1 MSLRLLT
8 YDEFKRSDVL
18 NEYGRSGGS
27 TDFAVLCGGR
37 INTMPNFC
45 EYEKTKEGVIAM
57 DYWIDKRTEEGGHY
71 IHTNG
76 TFYSER
82 EEEFDFSYSRGIRPV
97 IKIFDVPRGMIF
109 NYEVQYVK
117 DYRSRLESFTQ
128 WRFNGIPE
136 EIQSSSVD
144 WKEIKIKTVKYGF
157 FPQNLAPKDISKTLE
172 NEFQAGTLKVSK
184 QNFTTKISQNF
195 SFFEAENLPVYKL
208 NQARYVRL
216 VCRDNIF
223 QTNDF
228 PSMLS
233 DGSTLES
240 HKVCWLE
247 VSPIEWLID
256 EKNGILI
263 AKNSLISGI
272 PFHPNEDI
280 KIGVFDYLNEYM
292 QKEIQQGG
300 EGTLYQYK
308 RYLSQKIQN
317 NKNEGLEFYRS
328 VFEHMNS
335 FLKTHDTQESEDE
348 IKQFTKQAVIQMS
361 SGQMTID
368 TFKNALNQ
376 NKAIYRLDNIR

>member
-8 YDEFKRSDVL
+8 YDELKRSDIL

-37 INTMPNFC
+37 IKTMPNFS
-45 EYEKTKEGVIAM
+45 EYEKTKEGIIAM
-57 DYWIDKRTEEGGHY
+57 DYWIDKNAEKGGHY

-82 EEEFDFSYSRGIRPV
+82 VEEFDFSYSRGIRPV
-97 IKIFDVPRGMIF
+97 INIFDLPRDVIF

-117 DYRSRLESFTQ
+117 DYHSRLESFTQ

-157 FPQNLAPKDISKTLE
+157 FPQNLAPKDICKKLE

-184 QNFTTKISQNF
+184 QNFTTKISKNF
-195 SFFEAENLPVYKL
+195 SFFEAENLPVYKF

-223 QTNDF
+223 QTDYF

-272 PFHPNEDI
+272 PFQPNEEMNI
-280 KIGVFDYLNEYM
+280 SVFDYINDYM

-328 VFEHMNS
+328 VFDCMNT
-335 FLKTHDTQESEDE
+335 FLKTYDTQESEDE
-348 IKQFTKQAVIQMS
+348 IKQFTKQSVVQMS
-361 SGQMTID
+361 SGQITID
-368 TFKNALNQ
+368 TFKKSLKQ
-376 NKAIYRLDNIR
+376 NKPTNMLDNTR